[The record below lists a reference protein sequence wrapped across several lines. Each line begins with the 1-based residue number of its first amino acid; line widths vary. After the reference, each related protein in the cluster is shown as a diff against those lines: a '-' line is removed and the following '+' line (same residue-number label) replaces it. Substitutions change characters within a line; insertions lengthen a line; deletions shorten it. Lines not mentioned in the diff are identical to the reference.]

1 MSTKKR
7 QEHGMFH
14 TRGQPYHPTTQG
26 RSSVT
31 IAPLKNRILL
41 EHYYLP
47 GELEARL
54 AESTK
59 EKKSATK

>member
-1 MSTKKR
+1 
-7 QEHGMFH
+7 MFH